1 MCRLRNL
8 SGKNAIFNCMVI
20 TDFNNELTLS
30 FNRICF
36 SSDFKIYFSS
46 RNARTPNGL
55 TIGVSGDSKND
66 YQLYLDIR
74 LYGYDHS
81 FNNGISKYTDGY
93 DFYTEYF
100 EFTDEH
106 LNTVVEYFKTRKPDF
121 YNEYMLNVPIY
132 KSEREMNKAMQETD
146 DK

>member
-1 MCRLRNL
+1 MT
-8 SGKNAIFNCMVI
+8 I

-46 RNARTPNGL
+46 RNTRTPRGL
-55 TIGVSGDSKND
+55 TIGVSGDSKNN
-66 YQLYLDIR
+66 YKLFLDIR

-81 FNNGISKYTDGY
+81 SNNGISKYSDMY

-106 LNTVVEYFKTRKPDF
+106 LNTVIEYFKTRKPEF

-132 KSEREMNKAMQETD
+132 KSERETGKTPGGQEQCRKQVTNNG
-146 DK
+146 

>member
-1 MCRLRNL
+1 
-8 SGKNAIFNCMVI
+8 MVI
-20 TDFNNELTLS
+20 TDFNNKLTLS

-46 RNARTPNGL
+46 RNTRTPRGL
-55 TIGVSGDSKND
+55 TIGVQGDSKNN
-66 YQLYLDIR
+66 YQLFLDIR

-106 LNTVVEYFKTRKPDF
+106 LNTVIEYFKTRKPDF

>member
-1 MCRLRNL
+1 
-8 SGKNAIFNCMVI
+8 MVI

-55 TIGVSGDSKND
+55 TIGVSGDSPND

-81 FNNGISKYTDGY
+81 FNNGISKYTDDY

-100 EFTDEH
+100 EFTDEL
-106 LNTVVEYFKTRKPDF
+106 LNTVIEYFKTRKPDF

-132 KSEREMNKAMQETD
+132 KSERELLTIKQKNDGKN
-146 DK
+146 

>member
-1 MCRLRNL
+1 MKVDVQL
-8 SGKNAIFNCMVI
+8 KNAIFNCMVI

-81 FNNGISKYTDGY
+81 FTNGTSKYTDGN

-106 LNTVVEYFKTRKPDF
+106 LNTVIEYFKTRKPDF
-121 YNEYMLNVPIY
+121 YAEYMLNVPIY
-132 KSEREMNKAMQETD
+132 KSEREMNKSMQETGS
-146 DK
+146 K

>member
-1 MCRLRNL
+1 MT
-8 SGKNAIFNCMVI
+8 I
-20 TDFNNELTLS
+20 TNFNNELTLS

-46 RNARTPNGL
+46 RNTRTPRGL
-55 TIGVSGDSKND
+55 TIGVSGDSKNN
-66 YQLYLDIR
+66 YKLFLDIR

-81 FNNGISKYTDGY
+81 SNNGISKYSDMY

-106 LNTVVEYFKTRKPDF
+106 LNTVIEYFKTRKPDF

-132 KSEREMNKAMQETD
+132 KSEQEMNKAMQETD

>member
-1 MCRLRNL
+1 
-8 SGKNAIFNCMVI
+8 MVI

-46 RNARTPNGL
+46 LNTRTPRGL
-55 TIGVSGDSKND
+55 TIGVSGDSKNN
-66 YQLYLDIR
+66 YKLFLDIR

-81 FNNGISKYTDGY
+81 SNNGISKYSDMY

-106 LNTVVEYFKTRKPDF
+106 LNTVIEYFKTRKPEF

-132 KSEREMNKAMQETD
+132 KSEREMNKAMQETG